1 MAGVDRKQPYSRK
14 QGQEEKEA
22 GDEERLKKS
31 RLLCAK
37 QVDESKHH
45 GETGGNGSDRN
56 VWEEEAQIS
65 ANSN

>member
-1 MAGVDRKQPYSRK
+1 MEFFLV
-14 QGQEEKEA
+14 
-22 GDEERLKKS
+22 
-31 RLLCAK
+31 
-37 QVDESKHH
+37 HH